1 MVTVHRA
8 PSITNY
14 HLPITSNYNL
24 RITNYSVAAIVL
36 AAGQSSRYG
45 NGVNKLL
52 LPFADGTVVR
62 HVVNTV
68 IAAQVDH
75 IIVITGHQR
84 EQVEAALLNMP
95 ATFVHNPRYIE
106 GEMVSSTQ
114 AGLRHLESM
123 HAQAAMIVLG
133 DQPLMPASI
142 LRRLMQAYR
151 NGCGS
156 ILAPMFD
163 GTRGHPVLLDRQW
176 WPAALALPDGAPM
189 RQLLCAH
196 PQHVVHLL
204 VNSDVV
210 LKDVDTPALYA
221 EAIAQMKVGKWE
233 GEKG

>member
-1 MVTVHRA
+1 LQ
-8 PSITNY
+8 ITDY
-14 HLPITSNYNL
+14 KPI
-24 RITNYSVAAIVL
+24 AAIVL
-36 AAGQSSRYG
+36 AAGMSSRYG

-68 IAAQVDH
+68 TAAQVDH
-75 IIVITGHQR
+75 IVVITGHQR
-84 EQVEAALLNMP
+84 EQIEEALANMP
-95 ATFVHNPRYIE
+95 ATFVHNPRFAE

-114 AGLRHLESM
+114 AGLRHLEST

-163 GTRGHPVLLDRQW
+163 DTRGHPVLLDRQW

-189 RQLLCAH
+189 RQLLHAH

-210 LKDVDTPALYA
+210 LKDVDTPMLYDDA
-221 EAIAQMKVGKWE
+221 VEQMKGRKWKS
-233 GEKG
+233 EKG

>member
-1 MVTVHRA
+1 M
-8 PSITNY
+8 
-14 HLPITSNYNL
+14 
-24 RITNYSVAAIVL
+24 
-36 AAGQSSRYG
+36 
-45 NGVNKLL
+45 NKLL

-75 IIVITGHQR
+75 IIVVTGHQR
-84 EQVEAALLNMP
+84 EQVEATLSNMP
-95 ATFVHNPRYIE
+95 ATFIHNPRYAE

-114 AGLRHLESM
+114 AGLRHLESTNT
-123 HAQAAMIVLG
+123 HAAMIVLG

-142 LRRLMQAYR
+142 LRRLMEAYR

-156 ILAPMFD
+156 IIAPMFD

-189 RQLLCAH
+189 RQLLRAH

-204 VNSDVV
+204 VNTDVV
-210 LKDVDTPALYA
+210 LKDVDTPALYD
-221 EAIAQMKVGKWE
+221 EAMEQLKVRK
-233 GEKG
+233 